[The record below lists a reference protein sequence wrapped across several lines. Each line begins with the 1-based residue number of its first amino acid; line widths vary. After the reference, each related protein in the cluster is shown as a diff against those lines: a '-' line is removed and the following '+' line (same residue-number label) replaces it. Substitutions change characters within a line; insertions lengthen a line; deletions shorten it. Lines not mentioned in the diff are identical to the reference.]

1 MKSERAISI
10 TMVNGDVYE
19 FPVGD
24 DWYERH
30 EKVAS
35 REWLAFSMDS
45 GQLVVLRASNI
56 VAITSE

>member
-1 MKSERAISI
+1 
-10 TMVNGDVYE
+10 MVNGDVYE

-24 DWYERH
+24 DWYEML

-45 GQLVVLRASNI
+45 GQLVVLKASNI

>member
-24 DWYERH
+24 DWYEML

-45 GQLVVLRASNI
+45 GQLVVLKASNI
-56 VAITSE
+56 VAVTSE

>member
-24 DWYERH
+24 DWYERL

-35 REWLAFSMDS
+35 REWLAFSTDS
-45 GQLVVLRASNI
+45 GRLVVLRSSNI
-56 VAITSE
+56 VAVSPK

>member
-24 DWYERH
+24 DWYERL

-35 REWLAFSMDS
+35 REWLAFSTDS

>member
-24 DWYERH
+24 DWYEGL

-35 REWLAFSMDS
+35 REWLAFSTDS

-56 VAITSE
+56 VAIASE